1 MNNFNLKNILII
13 SIVVPLFA
21 VFFISHST
29 SKALAVFA
37 NDFPKDFTFNNNLK
51 VGDTG
56 EDVRVLQK
64 VLNSNP
70 KTEVSSGGSGSKDK
84 ETFFFGALTKSAV
97 IKFQELYASDTLQPF
112 GLKSGTGFVGASTR
126 SKLNSLTALN
136 NASGNISE
144 IKNLSISTTS
154 LSENSKNSSAQTE
167 SGDNSISETKTVSK
181 GNSSNPFVR
190 VYATSKY
197 QATPGDELVLEG
209 EGFMEALNTL
219 HFGNSTS
226 TPNLISS
233 DGVNLPFVIPKNL
246 PLGKYDLFVTNANGT
261 SKNETIKIY
270 IVVTNNPSE
279 GPTVEKVE
287 PATATIDDEITVS
300 GKRFTAS
307 GNNIYSMFGNVMNL
321 HSSDGKTL
329 KFKPSSMTQIAK
341 IYTEKSAK
349 NTQIE
354 VLFYISNDNGYN
366 KKPASFLIKL

>member
-1 MNNFNLKNILII
+1 MNNFNLKNILITFI
-13 SIVVPLFA
+13 GVLLFMI
-21 VFFISHST
+21 FFISHSA

-37 NDFPKDFTFNNNLK
+37 NDFPKNFTFNDNLK
-51 VGDTG
+51 IGDTG

-64 VLNSNP
+64 ILNSNP

-84 ETFFFGALTKSAV
+84 ETLFFGALTKNAV
-97 IKFQELYASDTLQPF
+97 IKFQELYASDILQPF
-112 GLKSGTGFVGASTR
+112 GLKSGTGFVGTSTR
-126 SKLNSLTALN
+126 SKLNSLIRLGNT
-136 NASGNISE
+136 SENISE
-144 IKNLSISTTS
+144 MTS
-154 LSENSKNSSAQTE
+154 LSTSTASLVKNSRNSSTQTE
-167 SGDNSISETKTVSK
+167 LGNNSISETKTVSTK
-181 GNSSNPFVR
+181 NSSNPFVR

-197 QATPGDELVLEG
+197 QARPGDELVLEG
-209 EGFMEALNTL
+209 EGFTRTLNTL

-233 DGVNLPFVIPKNL
+233 DSINLSFIIPKNL

-329 KFKPSSMTQIAK
+329 KFKPSLMTQVAK
-341 IYTEKSAK
+341 IYAEKSTK

-366 KKPASFLIKL
+366 KRPASFIIKL